1 MRERE
6 RNELIKIHD
15 VEKFN
20 SSFLIA
26 RIDANCEFYTITK
39 FQISLIYINLHF
51 KFRISLIYES

>member
-26 RIDANCEFYTITK
+26 RIDANCEFYTINYYKIPNFVYLHKFT
-39 FQISLIYINLHF
+39 FQI
-51 KFRISLIYES
+51 